1 MTGILA
7 LAGIQVPTW
16 IADEGRAAA
25 HCRSGPG
32 RHQGGR
38 ASAGS
43 QNRKGRV
50 GEGALGWDRR
60 RQEAKLEARPGSDR
74 GQFLGRSL
82 SGGAIERFRRVS
94 NNGQILR
101 NVGSIGISR

>member
-1 MTGILA
+1 VDRGRGGAQQL
-7 LAGIQVPTW
+7 
-16 IADEGRAAA
+16 IAA
-25 HCRSGPG
+25 
-32 RHQGGR
+32 GGR
-38 ASAGS
+38 VGIKAADASAGS

-50 GEGALGWDRR
+50 GEGALVWDRC

-82 SGGAIERFRRVS
+82 SGGAVERFRRVS